1 MNTPPSARPP
11 RSAMLI
17 FAVLLVSAAGAG
29 VALDR
34 VYLART
40 GQLGLPG
47 MTGAPP
53 VSRPSEEQL
62 TEIFDVLRR
71 ELGLRDDQVPAVRR
85 IIALQIDDLERLR
98 RSLRPEIDSIF
109 EVTRDSLDIVLD
121 ASQRARRDALLAKMA
136 PLTDSAGL
144 RRR

>member
-47 MTGAPP
+47 VSGTPP
-53 VSRPSEEQL
+53 VTRPSQEQL
-62 TEIFDVLRR
+62 TEVFDVLRR
-71 ELGLRDDQVPAVRR
+71 ELRLRDDQVPIVRR
-85 IIALQIDDLERLR
+85 IMAQQIDDLERLR
-98 RSLRPEIDSIF
+98 RSLRPELDSIF
-109 EVTRDSLDIVLD
+109 DITRDSLDVVLD
-121 ASQRARRDALLAKMA
+121 STQRARRDELLAKMA

>member
-1 MNTPPSARPP
+1 
-11 RSAMLI
+11 MLI

-47 MTGAPP
+47 VTGTPP

-71 ELGLRDDQVPAVRR
+71 ELRLRDDQVPIVRR
-85 IIALQIDDLERLR
+85 IMAQQIDDLEQLR
-98 RSLRPEIDSIF
+98 RSLRPELDSIF
-109 EVTRDSLDIVLD
+109 DITRDSLDVVLD
-121 ASQRARRDALLAKMA
+121 STQRARRDALLAKMA

>member
-11 RSAMLI
+11 RSAMVI

-47 MTGAPP
+47 MTGTPP

-62 TEIFDVLRR
+62 TEIFDALRR
-71 ELGLRDDQVPAVRR
+71 ELRLRDDQVPTVRR
-85 IIALQIDDLERLR
+85 IIAQQIDDLEQLR
-98 RSLRPEIDSIF
+98 RSLRPELDSIF
-109 EVTRDSLDIVLD
+109 DITRDSLDVVLD
-121 ASQRARRDALLAKMA
+121 STQRARRDALLAKMA

>member
-17 FAVLLVSAAGAG
+17 FVVLLVSAAGAG

-34 VYLART
+34 VYLARS

-47 MTGAPP
+47 ANAAAPLA
-53 VSRPSEEQL
+53 RPSEEQL
-62 TEIFDVLRR
+62 TEIFDALRR
-71 ELGLRDDQVPAVRR
+71 ELSLRDDQVPAVRR
-85 IIALQIDDLERLR
+85 IMAQQIADLEELR
-98 RSLRPEIDSIF
+98 RSLRPELDSIF
-109 EVTRDSLDIVLD
+109 EITRDSLDTVLD